1 MSKKDFGGK
10 ITLKTSE
17 GTRISLRG
25 TLTIDSSSIS
35 IEGIT
40 NQDGS
45 LDRVGTVKSPTAE
58 ISFADRGY
66 DYDKLLKAPRQNF
79 TFEEEFTD
87 VTFFFTD
94 GFFTGSPNANR
105 MNGEVGGIGITA
117 ETIRRR
123 G

>member
-10 ITLKTSE
+10 ITLKASSGE
-17 GTRISLRG
+17 RFSLRG
-25 TLTIDSSSIS
+25 TLTIDTSSVS
-35 IEGIT
+35 IEAVT

-45 LDRVGTVKSPTAE
+45 GDRVATPKMPSAE
-58 ISFADRGY
+58 FTFADRGY
-66 DYDKLLKAPRQNF
+66 DYDALLKAPRQNF
-79 TFEEEFTD
+79 TFDEDFTD

-94 GFFTGSPNANR
+94 GFLVGSAQVNR
-105 MNGEVGGIGITA
+105 MNGEATGISIVA

>member
-17 GTRISLRG
+17 GQRISLRS
-25 TLTIDSSSIS
+25 TLTIDSASVS

-45 LDRVGTVKSPTAE
+45 LDRVATVKSPTAE

-94 GFFTGSPNANR
+94 GFFTGSSQVNR
-105 MNGEVGGIGITA
+105 MNGEVTSMGISA
-117 ETIRRR
+117 ENIRRR